1 MQPSF
6 DRTMGLFSSI
16 MIGVGAM
23 IGSGIFVLAGISY
36 EAAGP
41 AASLSFFLAGVAALL
56 TGFSFAELVT
66 IIPRTG
72 GGYAYVREAAGG
84 GITGFLAGWAFWLGY
99 ALSCGLF
106 ALGFGKFLNY
116 FVPAIPQMAGA
127 YGLIVYVLATNI
139 RGTRKASLL
148 QNVITV
154 LLVLLLGIYIVR
166 GFWQMDTALMSPYF
180 PLGTAGMFRVMGY
193 LYMTYI
199 GYDLI
204 TTASEEIVNP
214 EKTIPRAI
222 LISTGV
228 AIVIKTASFLVGS
241 GILPWQQ
248 LVPSVTPTPLT
259 DTAVVMFRSRTGGHL
274 FALAGIFATL
284 SSINTGV
291 MASSRTSF
299 AMSRDGY
306 FPSLFRMINR
316 RTSTPVFSLL
326 VSGVLVAG
334 ATGVRNLEALSTVT
348 TMFALMGYTLVNLAL
363 FRFRRTLPD
372 AHRAFRV
379 PLYPLTPIL
388 GILVNGF
395 LLVQLTLS
403 DFLAVLLA
411 LAVTGV
417 GVMYYF
423 LLLPR
428 LPAAPKGVS
437 TRDLPEIH
445 PQMLRYRPGS
455 GNIVIPVFRQSHP
468 EPLLNFA
475 AHISR
480 GEPDTITTVIYVV
493 ETGSVLPLPAPYEEY
508 QQEVLRN
515 DLLARRLLTAGA
527 EDPERLQVRIRFSHK
542 GEKTIIDAVTQE
554 DNPFI
559 LVGWESPQLFHN
571 NIRGVL
577 THMMERIPAD
587 FGILRDNRARPEEF
601 REILFPYGGGPYSQR
616 TAAIV
621 RRLARAFGARVT
633 LLRVIDPDTPE
644 TEEAGIREQMDRI
657 ALQICDRA
665 RAEIRRGEL
674 QAIVETVSGHYD
686 LLVLG
691 VSLDWG
697 IREYLTGVRTD
708 TMARTARCP
717 VLLVKSYQSILQRK
731 GLRRMLNAGRR
742 FLEH

>member
-1 MQPSF
+1 MQPAF

-84 GITGFLAGWAFWLGY
+84 GLTGFLAGWAFWMGY

-116 FVPAIPQMAGA
+116 FIPALPQMAGA

-154 LLVLLLGIYIVR
+154 LLVALLAIYIFR
-166 GFWQMDTALMSPYF
+166 GLYLMDTGLMQPYF
-180 PLGTAGMFRVMGY
+180 PMGMGGMLRVMGY

-241 GILPWQQ
+241 GIMPWQQ
-248 LVPSVTPTPLT
+248 LVPAVTGTPLT
-259 DTAVVMFRSRTGGHL
+259 DTAVIMFSSRTGGHL

-306 FPSLFRMINR
+306 FPSLFRVINR

-334 ATGVRNLEALSTVT
+334 ATGVRDLEALSAVT
-348 TMFALMGYTLVNLAL
+348 TLFALMGYTLVNLAL
-363 FRFRRTLPD
+363 IRFRRILPE
-372 AHRAFRV
+372 AKRAFRV
-379 PLYPLTPIL
+379 PLYPLPPVL
-388 GILVNGF
+388 GILVNG
-395 LLVQLTLS
+395 LLLIQLTLS
-403 DFLAVLLA
+403 EPTAVIVALL
-411 LAVTGV
+411 VTGLGV
-417 GVMYYF
+417 GYYR
-423 LLLPR
+423 LILPLLPS
-428 LPAAPKGVS
+428 APKGVS
-437 TRDLPEIH
+437 TRVLPEIH
-445 PQMLRYRPGS
+445 PQMLHVRAGS

-475 AHISR
+475 ASISR
-480 GEPDTITTVIYVV
+480 GEPDTITTVICVV

-515 DLLARRLLTAGA
+515 DPLVRKLLSAGA
-527 EDPERLQVRIRFSHK
+527 EDPERFRLRIRFSHR
-542 GEKTIIDAVTQE
+542 GEKTIIDEVSRE
-554 DNPFI
+554 ENPFI
-559 LVGWESPQLFHN
+559 IVGWETPQLFHN
-571 NIRGVL
+571 NIRVVL

-587 FGILRDNRARPEEF
+587 FGILRDNRARPEGF

-616 TAAIV
+616 TAAVV

-644 TEEAGIREQMDRI
+644 AGEAEIREQLVRI
-657 ALQICDRA
+657 AAQICDQA
-665 RAEIRRGEL
+665 RTEIRRGEL
-674 QAIVETVSGHYD
+674 QTIVESISGHYD

-708 TMARTARCP
+708 RMARSARCP
-717 VLLVKSYQSILQRK
+717 VLLVKSYQSFLQKR
-731 GLRRMLNAGRR
+731 GLRRLLNAGRR